1 MEKYMKKDLLVVYK
15 GGLYDGCIWEWCFF
29 SYDKDGIFHNIYTS
43 GSKGIKTE
51 EEACELMK
59 TVPDT
64 RGNRD
69 SIYIYDLTKDE
80 DINDFQDSYAVP
92 HVVKI
97 VELLN
102 AGEEF
107 GKYSNELYFVCDECE
122 EKITGT
128 GCMEDWHGCGGIEMT
143 ADKKLCEDC
152 HSNFSCSDC
161 GEYVGEDEIST
172 YNGMCEN
179 CYKNNLE
186 AAVKALTGK
195 NYYTLE
201 YNHLTNTLT
210 EIEMDDDVSFVTD
223 LIKDNETAFDVK
235 INCKN
240 GIRHYIIDAA
250 SEYQA
255 IDIVAGFLN
264 NDYYTADAELINAS
278 SLINA

>member
-1 MEKYMKKDLLVVYK
+1 MNLKDLLVAYH
-15 GGLYDGCIWEWCFF
+15 GGGYDGCFWAWNYF
-29 SYDKDGIFHNIYTS
+29 SYDKDGVFHNIVTS
-43 GSKGIKTE
+43 GHMGIKTE
-51 EEACELMK
+51 DEAKLMI
-59 TVPDT
+59 DENSSNE

-69 SIYIYDLTKDE
+69 KVYIYDLTKDG
-80 DINDFQDSYAVP
+80 DIDDFQNSHAVP

-102 AGEEF
+102 AGKEF

-128 GCMEDWHGCGGIEMT
+128 GYMEDWHGCGGIEMT

-152 HSNFSCSDC
+152 HDNFRCSDC
-161 GEYVGEDEIST
+161 GEYVGENEIST

-179 CYKNNLE
+179 CHNNNLE
-186 AAVKALTGK
+186 AAVESLTGK

-201 YNHLTNTLT
+201 YNRLSNTLT
-210 EIEMDDDVSFVTD
+210 EIELDDDVSYVTD
-223 LIKDNETAFDVK
+223 LIKDNDQVWDVE
-235 INCKN
+235 INCKD

-250 SEYQA
+250 SEFHA

-278 SLINA
+278 SLVNG